1 MTTLYLAGTMAR
13 VWTAW
18 LSREKNLSVDSNGK
32 QEKMPTYR
40 LRCIDVDFPFE
51 AYDCQLVYMEK
62 VIQALQEVKSQ
73 KIEDLAFDFRIVDVK
88 FNFDLS
94 HKSKKKK
101 RKKKRRPPNWKRIK
115 GLLFWSVFL
124 TIKVVISISVKGV
137 LCQRHRIFRTFY
149 FLFLTNLN
157 YYPWLFW
164 KLQF

>member
-1 MTTLYLAGTMAR
+1 
-13 VWTAW
+13 
-18 LSREKNLSVDSNGK
+18 
-32 QEKMPTYR
+32 MPTYR
-40 LRCIDVDFPFE
+40 LRGIDVDFPFE

-115 GLLFWSVFL
+115 GLLF
-124 TIKVVISISVKGV
+124 
-137 LCQRHRIFRTFY
+137 
-149 FLFLTNLN
+149 
-157 YYPWLFW
+157 
-164 KLQF
+164 